1 MNIDQFVAKSIGLWR
16 SMRSGHSLAFQQ
28 FEDVLSTI
36 CISAT
41 QENDPEIIKFLSSN
55 KEAKSSKISSPFKM
69 TWQAE
74 SDWNIE
80 QEAVSSG
87 SCILIPLPVSS
98 NAGLL
103 FRSKGYAEEES
114 AISEYLFLGD
124 GTFILKTQYGQS
136 IAEERI
142 WFASDNL
149 RCRSSIIKTSSGT
162 GILQTSFA
170 SEVRKIQN

>member
-41 QENDPEIIKFLSSN
+41 QENDPEIIKFLSSK
-55 KEAKSSKISSPFKM
+55 KEAESSKISSPFKM

-74 SDWNIE
+74 SDWNTE

>member
-1 MNIDQFVAKSIGLWR
+1 MQGCYL
-16 SMRSGHSLAFQQ
+16 
-28 FEDVLSTI
+28 
-36 CISAT
+36 
-41 QENDPEIIKFLSSN
+41 
-55 KEAKSSKISSPFKM
+55 EAK
-69 TWQAE
+69 
-74 SDWNIE
+74 D
-80 QEAVSSG
+80 
-87 SCILIPLPVSS
+87 
-98 NAGLL
+98 
-103 FRSKGYAEEES
+103 AEEES

-170 SEVRKIQN
+170 SEVRKIQK